1 MRILIPVL
9 LAVLTL
15 PVAAKDVYKWTS
27 PDGVI
32 YYSDQF
38 REGAEKVWIPGQSTA
53 RSKAGETS
61 EPSEETNLPGESGYA
76 VFEIAEPENDATI
89 RNNEGTVGVG
99 LSLSPVLISGDA
111 IQVFVDGNRIE
122 GDIGGATQFT
132 LNDLSLGTHTLEAR
146 ILDDTGKL
154 LTSTPTINFHLRK
167 APVTTP

>member
-1 MRILIPVL
+1 MRILISVL

-38 REGAEKVWIPGQSTA
+38 REGAEKVWIPGQSSD
-53 RSKAGETS
+53 RSNDGEKRDPSKAA
-61 EPSEETNLPGESGYA
+61 NLPDESGYA

-99 LSLSPVLISGDA
+99 LSLSPVLLSGDA

-122 GDIGGATQFT
+122 GDIGAATQFT

-146 ILDDTGKL
+146 ILDETGKRL
-154 LTSTPTINFHLRK
+154 ISTPTINFHLRK
-167 APVTTP
+167 ASVTAP

>member
-15 PVAAKDVYKWTS
+15 PVVAKDVYKWTS

-32 YYSDQF
+32 DYSDQF
-38 REGAEKVWIPGQSTA
+38 REGAEKVWIPGQSSI
-53 RSKAGETS
+53 RSHDGEKRD
-61 EPSEETNLPGESGYA
+61 PSKETNLSDESGYA

-99 LSLSPVLISGDA
+99 LSLSPVLLSGDA

-146 ILDDTGKL
+146 ILDETGKRL
-154 LTSTPTINFHLRK
+154 ISTPIINFHLRK
-167 APVTTP
+167 APVTAP